1 MNRNFRELLSAFSGE
16 NVEYLIAGAYALA
29 AHGVPRATGDLDVWI
44 RSSGENA
51 ERVFRAL
58 ATFGAPLTGMTKE
71 DFRVPG
77 TVFQIGVPPQR
88 IDVLT
93 ALDGVSFEQAWPHRA
108 EVDLAGMKVP
118 VIGRADLITNKR
130 AVGRP
135 QDIAD
140 IARLEEQSR

>member
-1 MNRNFRELLSAFSGE
+1 MNRNFRELLSVFSSE
-16 NVEYLIAGAYALA
+16 NVEYLIVGAYALA
-29 AHGVPRATGDLDVWI
+29 AHGVPRATGDLDVWV
-44 RSSGENA
+44 RPSEANA

-58 ATFGAPLTGMTKE
+58 ATFGAPLTGVTME
-71 DFRVPG
+71 DFCAPG
-77 TVFQIGVPPQR
+77 AVFQIGVAPQR

-93 ALDGVSFEQAWPHRA
+93 QLDGLRFEQAWPHRC
-108 EVDLAGMKVP
+108 EVDLAGLKVP

-140 IARLEEQSR
+140 IARLDEQSR

>member
-16 NVEYLIAGAYALA
+16 NVDYLIVGAQALA

-44 RSSGENA
+44 RPSKENA

-58 ATFGAPLTGMTKE
+58 AMFGAPLAGMAEE
-71 DFRVPG
+71 DFLTPG
-77 TVFQIGVPPQR
+77 AVFQIGVAPQR

-93 ALDGVSFEQAWPHRA
+93 ELDGVLFEQAWPHRT
-108 EVDLAGMKVP
+108 EVDLAGLKVL
-118 VIGRADLITNKR
+118 VIGRADLIANKR

>member
-1 MNRNFRELLSAFSGE
+1 MNRNFLELLSAFSGE
-16 NVEYLIAGAYALA
+16 SVEYLIAGAYALA

-44 RSSGENA
+44 RASEQNA
-51 ERVFRAL
+51 ARVFRAL
-58 ATFGAPLTGMTKE
+58 AVFGAPLAGTREK
-71 DFRVPG
+71 DFRTPG

-93 ALDGVSFEQAWPHRA
+93 ELDGIRFEQAWPHRT

-118 VIGRADLITNKR
+118 VIGRADLIRNKR

-135 QDIAD
+135 QDLAD
-140 IARLEEQSR
+140 VARLEELSG

>member
-16 NVEYLIAGAYALA
+16 SVEYLIAGAYALA

-44 RSSGENA
+44 RPSAENA

-58 ATFGAPLTGMTKE
+58 ATFGAPLTGMTEE

-77 TVFQIGVPPQR
+77 AVFQIGVPPQR

-93 ALDGVSFEQAWPHRA
+93 LLDGISFEQAWTHRT
-108 EVDLAGMKVP
+108 EVDLSGLKVP
-118 VIGRADLITNKR
+118 VIGRADLIRNKR

-135 QDIAD
+135 QDLAD
-140 IARLEEQSR
+140 VARLEDQAQ